1 MTANHY
7 NYAMNFVEIAI
18 PFFILAMAVELAY
31 GAWKKNQT
39 YRLNDA
45 VASLM
50 MGSLSQLVGVL
61 RLSFAAV
68 VFAGAV
74 ELLGVVAW
82 APEHWWHWVAAFVA
96 YDLCYYWKHRF
107 GHEWR
112 IMWASHSAHHQSEEY
127 NLSTARRPTRTDYTG
142 FAFYL
147 PMYLAG
153 TPAYVMI
160 SVGTLNLVYQFWVH
174 TQHVDRLGV
183 LDYLLVTPSNHRVH
197 HAKNPTYIDKNYGG
211 FFIVWD
217 RLFGTF
223 CDERKDE
230 KPVYGIT
237 YGLRSWNPLWANATV
252 WWHTLLLAVK
262 APRWRDKVAV
272 WFKGPGW
279 FPEGLEVGHKEPSQ
293 EDPGQEDPVGWAD
306 QYNPSVPQSTKA
318 YVFLQYVVLTVAGFG
333 LTAVQGD
340 MARPGVL
347 AVFGLIAG
355 SMYVVG
361 LWLEHRAYRF
371 AVDLGRALA
380 LLSAGLWMPWLAGN
394 TEGVTSVMQ
403 SLGAVNVL
411 LLAGLYAL
419 QREQGS
425 MTALP

>member
-1 MTANHY
+1 MGAGAGTAIHY
-7 NYAMNFVEIAI
+7 NCRMNFVELAI

-82 APEHWWHWVAAFVA
+82 APQHWWHWLAAFVA
-96 YDLCYYWKHRF
+96 YDFCYYWKHRF

-127 NLSTARRPTRTDYTG
+127 NLSTALRQTSTDYIG
-142 FAFYL
+142 FVFYL

-197 HAKNPTYIDKNYGG
+197 HAKNPSYIDKNYGG
-211 FFIVWD
+211 FFIIWD

-237 YGLRSWNPLWANATV
+237 HGLRSWNPLWANAIV
-252 WWHTLLLAVK
+252 WWQTLILAVK

-279 FPEGLEVGHKEPSQ
+279 FPEGLNPAHK
-293 EDPGQEDPVGWAD
+293 DLDQEDPVGWAG
-306 QYNPSVPQSTKA
+306 QYNPSVPQSSKA
-318 YVFLQYVVLTVAGFG
+318 YVFVQYVVLTVAGFG
-333 LTAVQGD
+333 LTALQGD

-361 LWLEHRAYRF
+361 LWLEHRSYRF
-371 AVDLGRALA
+371 FVDLGRAL
-380 LLSAGLWMPWLAGN
+380 LLISAGLWMPLLAGN
-394 TEGVTSVMQ
+394 AEGVIAVLQ
-403 SLGAVNVL
+403 ALGAVNVL
-411 LLAGLYAL
+411 LLALLYRLQNGERSVAAL
-419 QREQGS
+419 S
-425 MTALP
+425 